1 MAVFDD
7 YTVAELTAMRKELG
21 KALATGAL
29 RVRYADRDVQYRD
42 LDDMNRTA
50 ALLDDAIAV
59 AGGANKLRRIH
70 ITSTKGFDC

>member
-7 YTVAELTAMRKELG
+7 YTVTELTVMRKELA

-50 ALLDDAIAV
+50 AQLNAAINV

-70 ITSTKGFDC
+70 VTSTKGFDC